1 MMKRMNK
8 KSKVIAISA
17 ALTLTLASCDTT
29 SLALMTSALDLAL
42 TLIDPSYSS
51 SGSTSG
57 STSSAL
63 YGSSA
68 AAFQPTATSGS
79 TVGTSGSN
87 AANLES
93 MYRMWENRARANYD
107 SLTNL
112 GTKTKKNGKDAG
124 GSTGQSMSSSNY
136 TSMKS
141 SLREAQREMAS
152 IRRKAASQGVTII
165 KSEYEDIQVSY

>member
-1 MMKRMNK
+1 MNK

-79 TVGTSGSN
+79 TVGSSGSN
-87 AANLES
+87 AANLET
-93 MYRMWENRARANYD
+93 MYRKWENNARSAYN

>member
-1 MMKRMNK
+1 MKRMNK

-51 SGSTSG
+51 SG

-152 IRRKAASQGVTII
+152 IRRKATSQGVTII